1 MDPSSPGPFSPRVPC
16 SQSCTCSGRG
26 TRWHG
31 GPHESEPPERDE
43 VLSHTAH
50 VPPCSPPREI
60 PPTSLCPDQHS
71 PIPLTRLSS
80 RLATMEA
87 NLRSPASSDMRKMY
101 SGAET
106 WLDRWVRPGD
116 RGASQGPAGPAEQ
129 GGTKASGE
137 GGLGRVGLGR
147 GCGSPNCWM
156 ARSALQGSSSVMWT
170 RRRWFWTRRSAWRE
184 TPELEASEMM
194 ATSWE
199 DEDGMSR

>member
-31 GPHESEPPERDE
+31 GPHESEPPDQDE

-71 PIPLTRLSS
+71 PPPLTRLSS

-129 GGTKASGE
+129 GRTKASG
-137 GGLGRVGLGR
+137 GGGWAGLAWGGAAAHQTAGWRGQHSRAAQVSCGPGAAGSGHGGRLGGKHQ
-147 GCGSPNCWM
+147 S
-156 ARSALQGSSSVMWT
+156 
-170 RRRWFWTRRSAWRE
+170 WR
-184 TPELEASEMM
+184 PL
-194 ATSWE
+194 
-199 DEDGMSR
+199 R